1 MSCLFADVDKVI
13 QQFEFLEDEL
23 NVDGVEEV
31 AEVASHGLNDKE
43 EETRSQPEFS
53 QEILAQLEILHNS
66 VKEVNDMFQDTAPSP
81 RHEDPSHQQ
90 QQQHTGIYFAHLVY
104 VQ

>member
-1 MSCLFADVDKVI
+1 MSCLFADVEKVI

-31 AEVASHGLNDKE
+31 AEVASHGLNIKE
-43 EETRSQPEFS
+43 EETMSQPEFS

-81 RHEDPSHQQ
+81 RHEDPSHQP

>member
-1 MSCLFADVDKVI
+1 MSCLFADVEKVI

-23 NVDGVEEV
+23 NVDGVEK
-31 AEVASHGLNDKE
+31 APEVASHGLDVGE
-43 EETRSQPEFS
+43 EGPRNQPEFS

-66 VKEVNDMFQDTAPSP
+66 VKEVNDMFQDTSPSP
-81 RHEDPSHQQ
+81 RHEEPSHQQ
-90 QQQHTGIYFAHLVY
+90 QQQHTGIYFADLVY